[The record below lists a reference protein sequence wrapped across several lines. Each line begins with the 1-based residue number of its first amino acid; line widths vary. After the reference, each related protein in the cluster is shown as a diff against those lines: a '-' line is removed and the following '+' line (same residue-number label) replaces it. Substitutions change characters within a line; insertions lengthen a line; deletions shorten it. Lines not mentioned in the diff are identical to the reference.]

1 MLVEF
6 QRSNSQVVSIAKRH
20 ASAVLATIVARSL
33 RSNVQGTRGYVDR
46 EQSDV
51 IRIFFCVFKLI
62 LTSFLTSRC
71 SNFVWKD
78 VKCVRQRNRG

>member
-6 QRSNSQVVSIAKRH
+6 QRSNGQVVSIATRH
-20 ASAVLATIVARSL
+20 ASTVLKKVATVIARSL

-51 IRIFFCVFKLI
+51 IIVSFVRSSSFC
-62 LTSFLTSRC
+62 
-71 SNFVWKD
+71 
-78 VKCVRQRNRG
+78 